1 MILCGLCNARGK
13 KCKRNNASF
22 VSPIA
27 WSSKTRE
34 RSSKIT
40 DFFKKNNGH
49 FFKNDGHFFSI
60 FREEERRKRKNGGLK
75 RDEKKKNLIRY
86 FANH

>member
-27 WSSKTRE
+27 WPLKTTDISSKTTDIPEKMPDIFSPYSE
-34 RSSKIT
+34 R
-40 DFFKKNNGH
+40 KKE
-49 FFKNDGHFFSI
+49 KN
-60 FREEERRKRKNGGLK
+60 ERMEG
-75 RDEKKKNLIRY
+75 
-86 FANH
+86 